1 MMQWSAFVCVDRVEA
16 ADDGMDGM
24 GRRRGL
30 RSEPKHRSDVM
41 ATSKQAT
48 RAEQQV
54 REDMGRA
61 WEPIDAV
68 SFGFEEARHL
78 LWRAGFGGTPSQIA
92 AIAGLGPERAVD
104 YLLETPDARD
114 DTPEADRFDRSIIRP
129 YTQEEQRTAAEARR
143 TRNEDALARL
153 RAMRQQAQVQDRRQ
167 MREIQRWWLTRM
179 IETPR
184 PLEEKMTLFWHGHFA
199 TSYRTIEDS
208 YHMFLQNQRFRK
220 HALGNYG
227 RLMREII
234 RDPAM
239 LAYLDN
245 NDSRKGRPNENLAR
259 ELMELFSMGV
269 GTYSERDI
277 KEGARALTGYT
288 FRDDEFVFDRE
299 NHDGGRKRLFG
310 RTAEFDGDGFVDAI
324 LAQRATSQYMT
335 RKLYAFFVGDLS
347 DDPRDDSSVVRST
360 LESMRRTFVRS
371 RYEMKPVLRELL
383 LSRHFYS
390 QEVRGQRI
398 KGPVELVV
406 GGVRELRTPVR
417 DLSALLDALDLMGQS
432 VFFPPSV
439 AGWPGGRTWINT
451 STMFVRQ
458 NTMAFLI
465 TGRRPGGA
473 DALVDRQP
481 YDPGPILAELR
492 EALGDGDDQH
502 VVQSVLRYTLGRTP
516 QHAMEAL
523 GGVLAR
529 RGGARDGEAMRDMLL
544 LVTAMPEYQLC

>member
-1 MMQWSAFVCVDRVEA
+1 MARFEQTTISARQTREA
-16 ADDGMDGM
+16 M
-24 GRRRGL
+24 R
-30 RSEPKHRSDVM
+30 
-41 ATSKQAT
+41 
-48 RAEQQV
+48 
-54 REDMGRA
+54 RA
-61 WEPIDAV
+61 WEPLEA
-68 SFGFEEARHL
+68 SRFGFAQARHL
-78 LWRAGFGGTPSQIA
+78 LWRAGFGGTPAQIS

-104 YLLETPDARD
+104 YLLETPDVRD
-114 DTPEADRFDRSIIRP
+114 DSPEADLFDRNIMRP
-129 YTQEEQRTAAEARR
+129 YSEQEQRIAAQARR
-143 TRNEDALARL
+143 TRNEDALAQL

-167 MREIQRWWLTRM
+167 MREIQRWWLRRM

-227 RLMREII
+227 QLMREII

-245 NDSRKGRPNENLAR
+245 NDSRAGRPNENLAR

-288 FRDDEFVFDRE
+288 FRDDEFVFNRE
-299 NHDGGRKRLFG
+299 NHDGGRKRIFG
-310 RTAEFDGDGFVDAI
+310 RTAEFDGDGFVDGI
-324 LAQRATSQYMT
+324 LAQRATGAFMT
-335 RKLYAFFVGDLS
+335 RKLYAYFVGDLA
-347 DDPRDDSSVVRST
+347 DDPREDDPVVRSV
-360 LESMRRTFVRS
+360 LDEMRTTFVRS
-371 RYEMKPVLRELL
+371 RYEIKPVLRELF
-383 LSRHFYS
+383 LSEHFYS
-390 QEVRGQRI
+390 EPVRGQRI
-398 KGPVELVV
+398 KSPADLVV

-417 DLSALLDALDLMGQS
+417 DLSALLDAMDLMGQS
-432 VFFPPSV
+432 LFFPPSV

-458 NTMAFLI
+458 NTMAFLL
-465 TGRRPGGA
+465 TGRRPGGV
-473 DALVDRQP
+473 DALADRQP
-481 YDPGPILAELR
+481 YDPGPILGELQ

-502 VVQSVLRYTLGRTP
+502 IVKSVLEYTLGRTP
-516 QHAMEAL
+516 AHAVDSLQE
-523 GGVLAR
+523 VLSR